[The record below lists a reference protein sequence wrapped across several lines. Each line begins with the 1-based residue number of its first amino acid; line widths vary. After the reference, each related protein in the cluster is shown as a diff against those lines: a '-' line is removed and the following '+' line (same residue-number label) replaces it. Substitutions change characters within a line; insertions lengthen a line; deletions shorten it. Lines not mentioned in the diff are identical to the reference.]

1 MVEFDFLSRTVTNT
15 TPRALGALEL
25 GDPLGEAVGGFVAA
39 ARAGTDALVTPEQAA
54 QALDSAL
61 WIERASGV
69 AVPMQASQDRIA
81 AGR

>member
-1 MVEFDFLSRTVTNT
+1 VS
-15 TPRALGALEL
+15 
-25 GDPLGEAVGGFVAA
+25 GFVAA